1 MVPMNYLQD
10 SNGDADIGN
19 RLMYT
24 GRGKEG
30 EGDMNG
36 ERSMEAYRLQ
46 YIKQITNGN
55 LVYDSANS
63 NYGSVTT

>member
-46 YIKQITNGN
+46 
-55 LVYDSANS
+55 
-63 NYGSVTT
+63 

>member
-1 MVPMNYLQD
+1 MVLMNYLQD

-30 EGDMNG
+30 EGDING

-46 YIKQITNGN
+46 YTKQITNGN

-63 NYGSVTT
+63 N

>member
-1 MVPMNYLQD
+1 MVLMNYLQD

-24 GRGKEG
+24 GRRKEG
-30 EGDMNG
+30 EGDING

-46 YIKQITNGN
+46 YTKQITNGN

-63 NYGSVTT
+63 N